1 MEMNVVMVRIE
12 SGKGVLGGKIFSIE
26 AEACSDGRDAVKEAA
41 SKCEIPENVLE
52 PRPCPLTVLDEDGCL
67 RGWTDEIEYE
77 GIRYKFLI
85 EHDFTVQIF
94 NPFDDGTITW

>member
-12 SGKGVLGGKIFSIE
+12 TGKGVLGGKIFTIE

-41 SKCEIPENVLE
+41 TQCGIPGNVLE
-52 PRPCPLTVLDEDGCL
+52 PRPCPLMLVDEDGCQ
-67 RGWTDEIEYE
+67 RGWTEEIEYE

-85 EHDFTVQIF
+85 EHDSSVQSF
-94 NPFDDGTITW
+94 DPFDEE

>member
-1 MEMNVVMVRIE
+1 MKMNVVMARIG
-12 SGKGVLGGKIFSIE
+12 SGKGVLEGKVFTIE
-26 AEACSDGRDAVKEAA
+26 AEACSDGRDAVKKAA
-41 SKCEIPENVLE
+41 AECGIPENILE

-85 EHDFTVQIF
+85 EHDSSVQAVD
-94 NPFDDGTITW
+94 PFDEE

>member
-1 MEMNVVMVRIE
+1 MKMNVVMVRIE
-12 SGKGVLGGKIFSIE
+12 SGKGVLKGKTFTIE

-41 SKCEIPENVLE
+41 SKCGIPENVLE
-52 PRPCPLTVLDEDGCL
+52 PRPCPLTVLDEDGSL

-85 EHDFTVQIF
+85 EHDSSVQDF
-94 NPFDDGTITW
+94 DPFDEE